1 MAKTR
6 VLIVEDSPF
15 IHKIITRAL
24 CPEDFEVCGIGANGK
39 EGVDLFSSLKPD
51 VVTMDIT
58 MPVMDGL
65 TATRKIMEV
74 DPQAKI
80 LMLSAMGDDALV
92 DEARTIGVRAFLQKP
107 FKPDELNTSIRLI
120 LQGEL

>member
-15 IHKIITRAL
+15 IHKIIARAL
-24 CPEDFEVCGIGANGK
+24 SAEDYEVCGIGANGR

-80 LMLSAMGDDALV
+80 LMLSAMGDDALM

-107 FKPDELNTSIRLI
+107 FKPAELNASIRLI